1 MIPLILFS
9 TPVKIG
15 KVRKNVN
22 YELFGNGMIVIE
34 GHQFVMYSISE
45 AKRIWCKKNPAY
57 RK

>member
-1 MIPLILFS
+1 MTLFS

-22 YELFGNGMIVIE
+22 YALFGNGMIVIE
-34 GHQFVMYSISE
+34 GQQFVMYSISE
-45 AKRIWCKKNPAY
+45 AKRVWCKKNPAY